1 MSLPRILRLGFSGL
15 RTFFTK
21 GRFSLKCPDLRTFS
35 GESVHSGPSSI
46 RLEAQIL
53 WNLLF
58 DVPLDFIKARY
69 FRDVDPRDYDA

>member
-1 MSLPRILRLGFSGL
+1 MVATHLEMGFFPTSHIFPQRSFMENFPTL
-15 RTFFTK
+15 EL
-21 GRFSLKCPDLRTFS
+21 SS

-53 WNLLF
+53 WNFLF
-58 DVPLDFIKARY
+58 DVPLDFIKPRY